1 MEPNYSILKTY
12 GRLPISF
19 EKGEGVW
26 LFDKHGNKYLD
37 ALAGVAVN
45 TLGHSHPYFIS
56 GLKDQL
62 NQLIHVSNYVNI
74 SEQEKLASRLAILT
88 GMSAVFFSNS
98 GCEANEAAIKFARL
112 FATSKKVIDPQI
124 IVMENSFHGRT
135 MATLSATGSRK
146 VQAGFEPLL
155 KGFIRVP
162 FDDIESIKKIA
173 EQKKNIVAIFVEPV
187 QGEGGVRAPKNLSS
201 YLNDLKKICDHN
213 EWLLMLD
220 EVQTGIGRTG
230 RLFAY
235 QFAGI
240 KPDVLTSAKGLGSG
254 VPIGATLVSEKIT
267 NIIKPGQHG
276 STFGGNPFAC
286 RAGNLTLDVLDQEK
300 LYLNATIQGS
310 KIAHALRDQTKS
322 LDFVIDVRQQGL
334 MVGVELS
341 HDCQE
346 LMSIALKYNLLISVT
361 SGNIIRIVPPL
372 IINDVESEFLVTKLM
387 MMLKDYSKE
396 KKYED

>member
-1 MEPNYSILKTY
+1 V
-12 GRLPISF
+12 
-19 EKGEGVW
+19 GVW
-26 LFDKHGNKYLD
+26 LFDKQGNKYLD

-45 TLGHSHPYFIS
+45 TLGHVHSYFTS

-62 NQLIHVSNYVNI
+62 DQFIHLSNYVNI
-74 SEQEKLASRLAILT
+74 DEQEKLAERLDMMT

-112 FATSKKVIDPQI
+112 FANSKKVTDPQI

-162 FDDIESIKKIA
+162 FDDLDSIKKIA
-173 EQKKNIVAIFVEPV
+173 DQNKNVVAILVEPI
-187 QGEGGVRAPKNLSS
+187 QGEGGVRLPKNLSS
-201 YLNDLKKICDHN
+201 YLNDLREICDQN

-220 EVQTGIGRTG
+220 EVQTGVGRTG
-230 RLFAY
+230 RLYAFQY
-235 QFAGI
+235 SDI

-254 VPIGATLVSEKIT
+254 VPIGATLVNEKIT

-276 STFGGNPFAC
+276 STFGGNPLAC
-286 RAGNLTLDVLDQEK
+286 RAGNLTLDVLEQEK

-310 KIAHALRDQTKS
+310 KIAHAVREQTKS

-334 MVGVELS
+334 MIGIELGR
-341 HDCQE
+341 DCPE
-346 LMSIALKYNLLISVT
+346 LMRLALKYNLLISVT
-361 SGNIIRIVPPL
+361 SGNVIRIVPPL
-372 IINDVESEFLVTKLM
+372 VINDDESEFLVSNLILL
-387 MMLKDYSKE
+387 LKDYLKE
-396 KKYED
+396 NKV

>member
-1 MEPNYSILKTY
+1 MESNYSILDTY

-26 LFDKHGNKYLD
+26 LFDEQGNKYLD

-45 TLGHSHPYFIS
+45 TLGHTHPYFTS

-62 NQLIHVSNYVNI
+62 DQCIHLSNYVNI
-74 SEQEKLASRLAILT
+74 SEQEKLAERLATMT

-112 FATSKKVIDPQI
+112 FANSKKVSDPQI

-162 FDDIESIKKIA
+162 FDDLDSIKKIA
-173 EQKKNIVAIFVEPV
+173 DQNKNVVAILVEPI
-187 QGEGGVRAPKNLSS
+187 QGEGGIRLPKNLSS
-201 YLNDLKKICDHN
+201 YLNDLRKICDQN

-220 EVQTGIGRTG
+220 EVQTGVGRTG
-230 RLFAY
+230 RLYAFQY
-235 QFAGI
+235 SDS

-254 VPIGATLVSEKIT
+254 VPIGATLVNEKIT

-276 STFGGNPFAC
+276 STFGGNPLAC

-310 KIAHALRDQTKS
+310 KIAHILREQTKS
-322 LDFVIDVRQQGL
+322 LDFVTDVRQQGL
-334 MVGVELS
+334 MIGIELG
-341 HDCQE
+341 HDCSE
-346 LMSIALKYNLLISVT
+346 LMTRALEYNLLISVT
-361 SGNIIRIVPPL
+361 SGNTIRIVPPL
-372 IINDVESEFLVTKLM
+372 VINDDESKFLVSNLIL
-387 MMLKDYSKE
+387 MLKDYLKE
-396 KKYED
+396 NKA

>member
-1 MEPNYSILKTY
+1 MESKYSILKTY

-26 LFDKHGNKYLD
+26 LFDKQGNKYLD

-45 TLGHSHPYFIS
+45 TLGHVHPYFTS

-62 NQLIHVSNYVNI
+62 DQFIHLSNYVNI
-74 SEQEKLASRLAILT
+74 SEQEKLAERLATMT

-112 FATSKKVIDPQI
+112 FANSKKVTDPQI

-162 FDDIESIKKIA
+162 FDDLDSIKKIA
-173 EQKKNIVAIFVEPV
+173 DQNKNVVAILVEPI
-187 QGEGGVRAPKNLSS
+187 QGEGGIRLPKNLSS
-201 YLNDLKKICDHN
+201 YLNDLRKICDQN

-220 EVQTGIGRTG
+220 EVQTGVGRTG
-230 RLFAY
+230 RLYAFQY
-235 QFAGI
+235 SDI

-254 VPIGATLVSEKIT
+254 VPIGATLVNEKIT

-276 STFGGNPFAC
+276 STFGGNPLAC
-286 RAGNLTLDVLDQEK
+286 RAGNLTLDVLDQEN

-310 KIAHALRDQTKS
+310 KIAHALREQTKS

-334 MVGVELS
+334 MIGIELS
-341 HDCQE
+341 HDCPE
-346 LMSIALKYNLLISVT
+346 LMTLALKYNLLISVT
-361 SGNIIRIVPPL
+361 SGNVIRIVPPL
-372 IINDVESEFLVTKLM
+372 VINDDESEFLVSNLM
-387 MMLKDYSKE
+387 LMLKDYLKE
-396 KKYED
+396 NKV

>member
-1 MEPNYSILKTY
+1 MESNYSILKTY

-26 LFDKHGNKYLD
+26 LFDKQGKKYLD

-45 TLGHSHPYFIS
+45 TLGHSHPYFTS
-56 GLKDQL
+56 GLKKQL
-62 NQLIHVSNYVNI
+62 DQLIHISNYVNI
-74 SEQEKLASRLAILT
+74 SEQEELAKKLTTLT
-88 GMSAVFFSNS
+88 GMSAAFFSNS

-112 FATSKKVIDPQI
+112 FANSKKVSDPQI

-162 FDDIESIKKIA
+162 FDDLDSIKKIA
-173 EQKKNIVAIFVEPV
+173 DQNKSVIAILVEPI
-187 QGEGGVRAPKNLSS
+187 QGEGGIRLPKNLSS
-201 YLNDLKKICDHN
+201 YLNKLRKICDQN

-230 RLFAY
+230 RLYAY
-235 QFAGI
+235 QYSDI

-254 VPIGATLVSEKIT
+254 VPIGATLVNEKIT

-276 STFGGNPFAC
+276 STFGGNPLAC
-286 RAGNLTLDVLDQEK
+286 RAGNLTLDVLDQEM

-310 KIAHALRDQTKS
+310 KIAHAVREQTKS

-334 MVGVELS
+334 MIGIELGY
-341 HDCQE
+341 DCPE
-346 LMSIALKYNLLISVT
+346 LMKLALKYNLLISVT
-361 SGNIIRIVPPL
+361 SGNVIRIVPPL
-372 IINDVESEFLVTKLM
+372 VINDEESEFLVSNLIL
-387 MMLKDYSKE
+387 MLKDYLKE
-396 KKYED
+396 NKT

>member
-1 MEPNYSILKTY
+1 MESKYSILKTY

-45 TLGHSHPYFIS
+45 TLGHAHPHFTS
-56 GLKDQL
+56 GLKEQL
-62 NQLIHVSNYVNI
+62 DQLIHISNYVNI
-74 SEQEKLASRLAILT
+74 SEQEKLAERLATMT

-112 FATSKKVIDPQI
+112 FANSKKVPDPQI

-162 FDDIESIKKIA
+162 FDDLDSVKKIA
-173 EQKKNIVAIFVEPV
+173 DQNKNVVAILVEPI
-187 QGEGGVRAPKNLSS
+187 QGEGGIRLPKNLSS
-201 YLNDLKKICDHN
+201 YLSDLRKICDQN

-220 EVQTGIGRTG
+220 EVQTGVGRTG
-230 RLFAY
+230 RLYAFQY
-235 QFAGI
+235 SDI

-254 VPIGATLVSEKIT
+254 VPIGATLVNEKIAS
-267 NIIKPGQHG
+267 IIKPGQHG
-276 STFGGNPFAC
+276 STFGGNPLAC
-286 RAGNLTLDVLDQEK
+286 RAGNLTLDVLEQEK

-310 KIAHALRDQTKS
+310 KIAHAVREQTKS

-334 MVGVELS
+334 MIGIELG

-346 LMSIALKYNLLISVT
+346 LMTLALKYNLLISVT
-361 SGNIIRIVPPL
+361 SGNVIRIVPPL
-372 IINDVESEFLVTKLM
+372 VINDEESEFLVLNLIL
-387 MMLKDYSKE
+387 MLKDYLKE
-396 KKYED
+396 NKV

>member
-1 MEPNYSILKTY
+1 MESKYSILKTY

-26 LFDKHGNKYLD
+26 LFDKEGNKYLD

-45 TLGHSHPYFIS
+45 TLGHAHPHFTS

-62 NQLIHVSNYVNI
+62 DQFIHLSNYVNI
-74 SEQEKLASRLAILT
+74 GEQEKLAQRLASMT

-112 FATSKKVIDPQI
+112 FANSKKVSDPQI

-162 FDDIESIKKIA
+162 FDDLDSIKKIA
-173 EQKKNIVAIFVEPV
+173 DQNKNVVAILVEPI
-187 QGEGGVRAPKNLSS
+187 QGEGGIRLPKNLSS
-201 YLNDLKKICDHN
+201 YLNDLRKICDQN

-220 EVQTGIGRTG
+220 EVQTGVGRTG
-230 RLFAY
+230 RLYAFQY
-235 QFAGI
+235 SDI

-254 VPIGATLVSEKIT
+254 VPIGATLVNEKIES
-267 NIIKPGQHG
+267 IIKPGQHG
-276 STFGGNPFAC
+276 STFGGNPLAC
-286 RAGNLTLDVLDQEK
+286 RAGNLTLDVLEQEN

-310 KIAHALRDQTKS
+310 KIAHAVREQTKS
-322 LDFVIDVRQQGL
+322 LDFVIDVRHQGL
-334 MVGVELS
+334 MIGIELGY
-341 HDCQE
+341 DCLE
-346 LMSIALKYNLLISVT
+346 LMTLALKYNLLISVT
-361 SGNIIRIVPPL
+361 SGNVIRIVPPL
-372 IINDVESEFLVTKLM
+372 VINDDESEFLVSNLTL
-387 MMLKDYSKE
+387 MLKDYLKE
-396 KKYED
+396 NKA

>member
-1 MEPNYSILKTY
+1 MESKYSILKTY

-26 LFDKHGNKYLD
+26 LFDKQGNKYLD

-45 TLGHSHPYFIS
+45 TLGHVHPYFTS

-62 NQLIHVSNYVNI
+62 DQFIHLSNYVNI
-74 SEQEKLASRLAILT
+74 SEQEKLAERLATMT

-112 FATSKKVIDPQI
+112 FANSKKVTDPQI

-162 FDDIESIKKIA
+162 FDDLDSIKKIA
-173 EQKKNIVAIFVEPV
+173 DQNKNVVAILVEPI
-187 QGEGGVRAPKNLSS
+187 QGEGGIRLPKNLSS
-201 YLNDLKKICDHN
+201 YLNDLRKICDQN

-220 EVQTGIGRTG
+220 EVQTGVGRTG
-230 RLFAY
+230 RLYAFQY
-235 QFAGI
+235 SDI

-254 VPIGATLVSEKIT
+254 VPIGATLVNKKIT

-276 STFGGNPFAC
+276 STFGGNPLAC
-286 RAGNLTLDVLDQEK
+286 RAGNLTLDVLDQEN

-310 KIAHALRDQTKS
+310 KIAHALREQTKS

-334 MVGVELS
+334 MIGIELS
-341 HDCQE
+341 HDCPE
-346 LMSIALKYNLLISVT
+346 LMTLALKYNLLISVT
-361 SGNIIRIVPPL
+361 SGNVIRIVPPL
-372 IINDVESEFLVTKLM
+372 VINDDESEFLVSNLM
-387 MMLKDYSKE
+387 LMLKDYLKE
-396 KKYED
+396 NKV